1 MKVDI
6 VNRLSVVFPPV
17 ILQHFLKFPPTVLN
31 VTFLLLL
38 VPAPEPLLAVN
49 TSDRVGPAV
58 LHDEVFPQIGPAGET
73 FIALFARLGFLHFKL
88 SQTLRVILLSV
99 LDQSSLGDE
108 TFPTVSAGKVPSLGL
123 LSHVDLQ
130 VVRFVE
136 HFPTNFAG
144 PE

>member
-1 MKVDI
+1 M
-6 VNRLSVVFPPV
+6 
-17 ILQHFLKFPPTVLN
+17 
-31 VTFLLLL
+31 TFLLVPGPEALL
-38 VPAPEPLLAVN
+38 TVP
-49 TSDRVGPAV
+49 TSDRVGQAMYQ
-58 LHDEVFPQIGPAGET
+58 DQVFPQVRPAGET
-73 FIALFARLGFLHFKL
+73 FIALLARFGFLHFKL

-136 HFPTNFAG
+136 HFPTGPQDQNDFPLMFVLIFPSHFASHFATCFLN
-144 PE
+144 